1 MLQHFWGY
9 ELRIQL
15 MNSDRYRTKGMAVWH
30 GEDRKLCANLGG
42 YQNMY
47 ELPENIVACL
57 LRDRWAQHRDVLY
70 TTHDRACPWLRRTEV
85 VINEK
90 LKTSGGLTGQVLT
103 SKWQHTYIPNNTYIH
118 TYMHAYIHTYIH
130 TNPYIPKNTYIPYF

>member
-1 MLQHFWGY
+1 
-9 ELRIQL
+9 
-15 MNSDRYRTKGMAVWH
+15 MAVWH
-30 GEDRKLCANLGG
+30 GEDRKLCANLAG

-118 TYMHAYIHTYIH
+118 TYIHTYILTYLLTYLLTH
-130 TNPYIPKNTYIPYF
+130 SLTHSLTHLLTYLLTYLLTLLTYLLTYIHT